1 MGKLIVAGMA
11 IALALSGFKNLPR
24 LDDPSSAAAGVALGL
39 CIVIAYVVGKKTS
52 AASAM
57 AVAMAKAEAVSKSR
71 SSSESSAVAGV
82 QVLINNDP
90 LRGARHVAVQEH
102 PTPEWLGPVK
112 EKFLIEEDID
122 ADTVLEDVLGDAY
135 EVQEDHAL

>member
-11 IALALSGFKNLPR
+11 IALALAGFKNLPR
-24 LDDPSSAAAGVALGL
+24 LDDPSSSAAGVALGA
-39 CIVIAYVVGKKTS
+39 CVFIAYVVGKKTS

-57 AVAMAKAEAVSKSR
+57 AVAMAKAEAVATSR
-71 SSSESSAVAGV
+71 SKSESSAVAGV

-90 LRGARHVAVQEH
+90 VRGARHVAVQEH
-102 PTPEWLGPVK
+102 GQPEWLGPVK

-122 ADTVLEDVLGDAY
+122 ADSVLEDVLADA
-135 EVQEDHAL
+135 QEDQAL